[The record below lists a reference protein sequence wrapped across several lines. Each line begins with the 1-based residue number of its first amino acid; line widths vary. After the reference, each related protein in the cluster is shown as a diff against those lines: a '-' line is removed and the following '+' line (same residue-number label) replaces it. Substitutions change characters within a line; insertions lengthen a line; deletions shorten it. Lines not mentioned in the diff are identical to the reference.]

1 MRWINSLKNTAVLLI
16 CCVTALHICLPGLR
30 ASAMFTPTFDL
41 QSKAAILY
49 STDTKE
55 VLYAKN
61 PDEKMMPGA
70 LVNLMTALICVENN
84 QDLAGTQVT
93 VKGSLFDAFVDYS
106 YPSDLRY
113 GEIYRGDVFTLEE
126 LLYAMLLTSSCEA
139 SVVIA
144 DEIGHGS
151 VPGFVAMMNLKAE
164 EIGMKNTHF
173 TNPDIMKTR

>member
-84 QDLAGTQVT
+84 QDLAGTLQHIV
-93 VKGSLFDAFVDYS
+93 VYYLPLKYS
-106 YPSDLRY
+106 YQPYLYSLRLAL
-113 GEIYRGDVFTLEE
+113 VLQKS
-126 LLYAMLLTSSCEA
+126 L
-139 SVVIA
+139 
-144 DEIGHGS
+144 
-151 VPGFVAMMNLKAE
+151 
-164 EIGMKNTHF
+164 
-173 TNPDIMKTR
+173 